1 VEPDYAEYW
10 RLFQHA
16 LKQRN
21 RLLKSRQD
29 LKLLDYWDLQLV
41 SPSNELARMRE
52 DYTAKL
58 QVLIKQ
64 QFQALLVDIPLS
76 IEYRPGWK
84 KGETQEQCLER
95 QREQDIRLGYDLEL
109 KTQGRKVG
117 EVLSRG
123 QSKRVCLVLLLAVL
137 KIVNEASQSPVILLI
152 DDLHSELDSMAQNL
166 VYKMLL
172 EMNVQLFISNIE
184 QHIPEAF
191 AAKEFKMFHVEHG
204 TIKPRNFS

>member
-1 VEPDYAEYW
+1 
-10 RLFQHA
+10 
-16 LKQRN
+16 
-21 RLLKSRQD
+21 
-29 LKLLDYWDLQLV
+29 
-41 SPSNELARMRE
+41 
-52 DYTAKL
+52 
-58 QVLIKQ
+58 
-64 QFQALLVDIPLS
+64 
-76 IEYRPGWK
+76 
-84 KGETQEQCLER
+84 
-95 QREQDIRLGYDLEL
+95 
-109 KTQGRKVG
+109 
-117 EVLSRG
+117 
-123 QSKRVCLVLLLAVL
+123 LAVL